1 MTSQTWTVYP
11 LVNCDPTEGLQ
22 ATVRSLLLA
31 QPSDARR
38 VDSGDI
44 GVFRGD
50 GEPEPSNA
58 RKVDRRNI
66 GVLCG
71 DGDSPRE
78 GGHLNAP
85 STLGGTTKVIVTP

>member
-1 MTSQTWTVYP
+1 MTPQTWSVYP
-11 LVNCDPTEGLQ
+11 LMNCDPTEGLQ

-44 GVFRGD
+44 EVFRGD

-66 GVLCG
+66 GVLRG

-78 GGHLNAP
+78 GGHINAS
-85 STLGGTTKVIVTP
+85 STLRKTSKVFGTP